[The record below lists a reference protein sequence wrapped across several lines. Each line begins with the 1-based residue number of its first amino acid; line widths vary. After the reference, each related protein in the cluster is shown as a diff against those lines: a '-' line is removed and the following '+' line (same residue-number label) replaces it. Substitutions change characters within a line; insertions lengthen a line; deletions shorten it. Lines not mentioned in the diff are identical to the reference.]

1 MGKLNV
7 TILRYLTRDDFRV
20 LTAIEMGT
28 KNHELVPASLAARI
42 ANLRYGGVHKLMK
55 ELCKHRLL
63 SYERGKHYDGY
74 RLTNAGY
81 DYLALKVLAQRGT
94 VASLG
99 NQIGVG
105 KESNIYVVADEEGN
119 APTCLKLH
127 RLGRTCFR
135 NIKGKRDYHRHR
147 KSASWLYLS
156 RISATREF
164 AYMKALF
171 DRGFPVPKPIDLN
184 RHCVVM
190 ELIEGGPLCGV
201 YEVEDVESL
210 YDELMNLIV
219 KLGNHGVIHG
229 DLNEFNVMITNSGR
243 PILIDFPQMISTEH
257 ADAKMYFERDV
268 NCVRDFF
275 KRRFAYESEL
285 YPTFDDVSREDCIDV
300 EIKASGLTKQME
312 KDLLRE
318 MGLLETTEEDND
330 DDDDETETEIQH
342 QREKD
347 IDDDDDDVEQHT
359 MDDDEINCLQL
370 QVENCVRDE
379 LNPMKMANLIV
390 VESSSPSSSSLKD
403 RVENIDI
410 NASSLNSEEDT
421 KFYAR
426 LDRRGSSSG
435 SAVIRERFS
444 DSKNEE
450 GFNDS
455 RSMYS
460 ATTASTIAPEVIKK
474 RVKAALEKRL
484 SKERQHSRRVAL
496 AKGEANAVTRVRR
509 ENRDTIMLS
518 TVAGGIWGWE

>member
-20 LTAIEMGT
+20 LTAIEMGM
-28 KNHELVPASLAARI
+28 KNHELVPASLAAQI
-42 ANLRYGGVHKLMK
+42 ANLRYGGVHKLLK

-94 VASLG
+94 IASFG

-105 KESNIYVVADEEGN
+105 KESNIYIVADDGGN
-119 APTCLKLH
+119 SVCLKLH

-135 NIKGKRDYHRHR
+135 NIKGKRDYHQHR

-156 RISATREF
+156 RISATREY

-190 ELIEGGPLCGV
+190 ELVEGGPLCGV
-201 YEVEDVESL
+201 YAIDDVESL

-229 DLNEFNVMITNSGR
+229 DFNEFNIMIINSGK

-257 ADAKMYFERDV
+257 VDAKTYFERDV

-285 YPTFDDVSREDCIDV
+285 YPTFEDISREDCIDV

-318 MGLLETTEEDND
+318 IGMIEVEDEEL
-330 DDDDETETEIQH
+330 DEECKESMEEVNQGTDTAGEISY
-342 QREKD
+342 
-347 IDDDDDDVEQHT
+347 
-359 MDDDEINCLQL
+359 LQL
-370 QVENCVRDE
+370 QVEDTVRNEFTCISKESFIDAEINIKRNLVPLSKDDIVAEGIENMDIASKPVKETFDSEDE
-379 LNPMKMANLIV
+379 QV
-390 VESSSPSSSSLKD
+390 GRE
-403 RVENIDI
+403 
-410 NASSLNSEEDT
+410 
-421 KFYAR
+421 KF
-426 LDRRGSSSG
+426 S
-435 SAVIRERFS
+435 
-444 DSKNEE
+444 
-450 GFNDS
+450 DS

-460 ATTASTIAPEVIKK
+460 NTTAATIAPEVIKK
-474 RVKAALEKRL
+474 KVKVALQKREDREK
-484 SKERQHSRRVAL
+484 SRRILV
-496 AKGEANAVTRVRR
+496 KGEANAVTRVRR
-509 ENRDTIMLS
+509 ENRDTIKQS
-518 TVAGGIWGWE
+518 TGIWGWE